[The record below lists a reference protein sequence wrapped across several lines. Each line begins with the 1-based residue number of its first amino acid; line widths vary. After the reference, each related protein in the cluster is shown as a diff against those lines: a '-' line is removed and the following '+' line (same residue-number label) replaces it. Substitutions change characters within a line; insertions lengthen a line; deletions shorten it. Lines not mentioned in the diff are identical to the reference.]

1 MAIRSR
7 KPTSP
12 GRRFQTTAD
21 FSEITKVSPQKALLS
36 SLSKSGGRNVYGRKT
51 SRHRGGG
58 HKRAY
63 RIVDFKRMK
72 DGVTAKVAAIEYDP
86 NRTCRIAL
94 LHYADGEKAY
104 ILAPKGLTVGDHV
117 ASGHGA
123 DIKPGNALPLRYI
136 PVGTTVHNVELRPGG
151 GGKMAR
157 SAGVAVQLVAKEG
170 EFATLRLP
178 STEMRRVLI
187 DCRATVGEVGNSEHE
202 LITIGKAGRNRW
214 KGVRPQT
221 RGVAMN
227 PVDHP
232 LGGGEGR
239 TSGGRAPVSP
249 WGKPEGVR
257 TRNVN
262 KPSQQLIV
270 RRRRTSKGRR

>member
-12 GRRFQTTAD
+12 ARRFQTSSD
-21 FSEITKVSPQKALLS
+21 FSEVTKSTPEKTLLA
-36 SLSKSGGRNVYGRKT
+36 SKPKTGGRNAYGRKT

-58 HKRAY
+58 HKQRY
-63 RIVDFKRMK
+63 RIVDFKRTK

-104 ILAPKGLTVGDHV
+104 ILAPRGLGVGDQV
-117 ASGHGA
+117 ESGQGA
-123 DIKPGNALPLRYI
+123 DIKPGNAMPLRYI
-136 PVGTTVHNVELRPGG
+136 PVGTTIHNVELRPGQ
-151 GGKMAR
+151 GGKVGR
-157 SAGVAVQLVAKEG
+157 SAGIAVQLVAKEG
-170 EFATLRLP
+170 DFATLRMP
-178 STEMRRVLI
+178 STEMRRVPI

-202 LITIGKAGRNRW
+202 LVKIGKAGRNRW
-214 KGVRPQT
+214 KGVKPQT

-239 TSGGRAPVSP
+239 TSGGRPAVSP
-249 WGKPEGVR
+249 WGKPEGR
-257 TRNVN
+257 TRS
-262 KPSQQLIV
+262 KKKASQKMIV
-270 RRRRTSKGRR
+270 RRRRSGRGRR

>member
-12 GRRFQTTAD
+12 ARRFQTSSD
-21 FSEITKVSPQKALLS
+21 FSEVTKTTPERTLLVPK
-36 SLSKSGGRNVYGRKT
+36 SKSGGRNAYGRMT

-58 HKRAY
+58 HKQRY
-63 RIVDFKRMK
+63 RIVDFKRVK
-72 DGVTAKVAAIEYDP
+72 DGISAKVAGIEYDP

-104 ILAPKGLTVGDHV
+104 ILAPKGLAVGDHV
-117 ASGHGA
+117 QSGHGA

-136 PVGTTVHNVELRPGG
+136 PVGTTVHNVELRPGQ
-151 GGKMAR
+151 GGKIGR
-157 SAGVAVQLVAKEG
+157 SAGIAVQLVAKEG
-170 EFATLRLP
+170 EYATLRMP
-178 STEMRRVLI
+178 STEMRRVPI

-202 LITIGKAGRNRW
+202 LIKIGKAGRNRW
-214 KGVRPQT
+214 KGVKPQT
-221 RGVAMN
+221 RGVSMN

-239 TSGGRAPVSP
+239 TSGGRPAVSP
-249 WGKPEGVR
+249 WGKPEGR
-257 TRNVN
+257 TRS
-262 KPSQQLIV
+262 KKKASQKMIV
-270 RRRRTSKGRR
+270 RRRRSGRGRR

>member
-12 GRRFQTTAD
+12 ARRFQTSSD
-21 FSEITKVSPQKALLS
+21 FSEVTKSTPERTLLA
-36 SLSKSGGRNVYGRKT
+36 SKPKTGGRNAYGRKT

-58 HKRAY
+58 HKQRY
-63 RIVDFKRMK
+63 RIVDFKRVK
-72 DGVTAKVAAIEYDP
+72 DGVAGKVAAIEYDP

-104 ILAPKGLTVGDHV
+104 ILAPKGLNVGDHV
-117 ASGHGA
+117 ESGQGA
-123 DIKPGNALPLRYI
+123 DIKPGNAMPLRYI
-136 PVGTTVHNVELRPGG
+136 PVGTTIHNVELRPGQ
-151 GGKMAR
+151 GGKVGR
-157 SAGVAVQLVAKEG
+157 SAGISVQLVAKEG
-170 EFATLRLP
+170 DYATLRMP
-178 STEMRRVLI
+178 STEMRRVPI

-202 LITIGKAGRNRW
+202 LVKIGKAGRNRW
-214 KGVRPQT
+214 KGVKPQT

-239 TSGGRAPVSP
+239 TSGGRPAVSP
-249 WGKPEGVR
+249 WGKPEGR
-257 TRNVN
+257 TRS
-262 KPSQQLIV
+262 KKKASQKMIV
-270 RRRRTSKGRR
+270 RRRRSGRGRR